1 MSLVTRT
8 TAGLIYR
15 GLDLLYRT
23 APGPRTL
30 RFLLH
35 VNKYVGQATWM
46 VVCRHFERSPLR
58 NERLMRFTREFLD
71 AHIEADDTV
80 LDVGCHEGHLTRYMA
95 ARCRRVIGVDRDA
108 ALVARA
114 RAFGTP
120 PNVEFRVGDVR
131 ALGTAE
137 RFDVVCLH
145 HVLEHL
151 DDAPGVLARLGAMAP
166 RILIEVP
173 DIEQSW
179 TNSLLRELGGDYFGD
194 ATHVREYDAELL
206 RAHVGA
212 AGLKVAELR
221 QVAGVL
227 QAVARG

>member
-1 MSLVTRT
+1 M
-8 TAGLIYR
+8 AA
-15 GLDLLYRT
+15 LLYRGMNLVYQ
-23 APGPRTL
+23 ARPGARTL
-30 RFLLH
+30 RVLLH
-35 VNKYVGQATWM
+35 ANKYVTQATWM

-58 NERLMRFTREFLD
+58 NARLMRFTLEFLD
-71 AHIEADDTV
+71 AHTERDDTV
-80 LDVGCHEGHLTRYMA
+80 LDVGCHEGHLTRHLA
-95 ARCRRVIGVDRDA
+95 SRCRRVVGLDVDA

-120 PNVEFRVGDVR
+120 ANVEFRVGDVR
-131 ALGTAE
+131 DLPTAE

-151 DDAPGVLARLGAMAP
+151 EDAPGTLARLGAVAS
-166 RILIEVP
+166 RVLIEVP

-179 TNSLLRELGGDYFGD
+179 TNSLLRELGGDYFSD

-206 RAHVGA
+206 RAHVAA
-212 AGLKVAELR
+212 AGLKVTQLR

-227 QAVARG
+227 QAVARE

>member
-1 MSLVTRT
+1 MSLPTRAMAALVYRGMSLV
-8 TAGLIYR
+8 YR
-15 GLDLLYRT
+15 MW
-23 APGPRTL
+23 PGARTL
-30 RFLLH
+30 RVLLH
-35 VNKYVGQATWM
+35 LNKYIGQATWM

-58 NERLMRFTREFLD
+58 NERLMRFTREFLN
-71 AHIEADDTV
+71 AQVEAGDTV
-80 LDVGCHEGHLTRYMA
+80 LDVGCHEGHLTRYLA
-95 ARCRRVIGVDRDA
+95 SRCHRVVGLDRDA

-120 PNVEFRVGDVR
+120 PNVEFRVGDVG
-131 ALGTAE
+131 ALPTAE

-151 DDAPGVLARLGAMAP
+151 DDAQGTLARLGALAS

-179 TNSLLRELGGDYFGD
+179 TQSLLRELGGDYFSD

-212 AGLKVAELR
+212 AGLKVTELR